1 MHRSLF
7 GWGVA
12 LLVLARLACA
22 QSIATANPNPLRFTV
37 VLQTSNFWSTS
48 APSGGCLENSPVNSC
63 SQNLT
68 TNKPIG
74 SFSVRQVTTA
84 KSAQWISN
92 SSIAQTSSTTL
103 KVTVNVTN
111 LPKGDYL
118 ALLTIGVPGTSNSPI
133 AVPIEFHVFPTDAYF
148 VDKPAITTP
157 GSATFTIASA
167 VSKNKFSGTLAI
179 MPVNPPTGNLVMFA
193 DAPSSTTKII
203 SGSPTTADPNKY
215 AFSQTVTVSAS
226 GLDASTLPNG
236 ASAYIY
242 FSDSGGT
249 GSTEVAVLLAT
260 LVTDTSPVA
269 FSYSPGGSAS
279 ARAITI
285 SSNYPSPLTFTP
297 SVTSGASAFSV
308 SVAAGGSSCA
318 TPCKLNVS
326 AKSGL
331 TGSFQGTLTLT
342 PSSQGALPLAIP
354 LSLSAGGTL
363 SISPNV
369 LEFHLPAGST
379 TPPTAQQVT
388 VFSTAGSVP
397 FTIQSDSWVVPDHSS
412 GTTGAPSATV
422 NVTLNPSGIPPG
434 NPALGQFSVS
444 STMASNQA
452 NVTVEAFLT
461 NSFTAPS
468 SMSFSQGGPT
478 SQNFN
483 LGSAGASISFNI
495 QSDSPW
501 LRVSPTGGATPLQI
515 TVTVNAANLSA
526 NTHTGNL
533 TVSDLSGSVQPVT
546 IPVSFTVAPPPSGT
560 LVIAHAADGNG
571 FRTAVLLTNS
581 DASAAQ
587 YTLQFHG
594 EDGNPPPGRF
604 ELEAGSMTGTILP
617 GKSVTIRTAGL
628 GTQTV
633 QGWAEVAIPATVGV
647 GVIYSQRGQ
656 GAVQEGTATIGA
668 TGTQH
673 FFLPFDNTNGA
684 VTAAAITN
692 AGTAAAS
699 SVTVTLRY
707 DDGTSETVPWGS
719 SMAARSHRA
728 FTMPQQFSHSNGK
741 SGVAEFN
748 SDQPLYSVVFRFNS
762 TQAFTALDTL
772 AAGAQSGQITRA
784 VAHAA
789 DGNSFKTA
797 FLLTNTDTATA
808 TYTLRLYGEDGNP
821 PPARFELQ
829 TGTLTGTIPPG
840 KSVTIRTAGLGTQTA
855 QGWAELVAPGTVGGS
870 VIYSQPGVGA
880 IQEGTAPIA
889 APASQ
894 HFFLPFDNTNGAVTG
909 AAITNAGIATVN
921 NVTITLRYDDG
932 TSETVPWGSTMA
944 ARSHRAF
951 VMSGP
956 FPHSSGRSGV
966 AEFVSDQP
974 LSVIVFRFNST
985 AAFTALGVASR

>member
-7 GWGVA
+7 SCGLA
-12 LLVLARLACA
+12 LLALTRVASA
-22 QSIATANPNPLRFTV
+22 QGLATAKPDPLKFSFSISTKSWSGSGCVEANPT
-37 VLQTSNFWSTS
+37 T
-48 APSGGCLENSPVNSC
+48 SC

-68 TNKPIG
+68 VSSPI
-74 SFSVRQVTTA
+74 SSVNVRQVSTA
-84 KSAQWISN
+84 HSVSWIS
-92 SSIAQTSSTTL
+92 SSYVVQTNSTTL
-103 KVTVNVTN
+103 KVTVNSG
-111 LPKGDYL
+111 LPPGAYL
-118 ALLTIGVPGTSNSPI
+118 AMLTIGVPGASNSPLVI
-133 AVPIEFHVFPTDAYF
+133 PVEFNVAIGFGGVGGYGVNPG
-148 VDKPAITTP
+148 AITMP
-157 GSATFTIASA
+157 GPTTLTISSQ
-167 VSKNKFSGTLAI
+167 VVVDFVGTLTI
-179 MPVNPPTGNLVMFA
+179 VPVAPPSGNLVAFA
-193 DAPSSTTKII
+193 DTPFSNTKNITAKGI
-203 SGSPTTADPNKY
+203 SFQQNIA
-215 AFSQTVTVSAS
+215 VSAS

-249 GSTEVAVLLAT
+249 GSTQVAVLLPT
-260 LVTDTSPVA
+260 LVTDTNPAV

-279 ARAITI
+279 ARTITI
-285 SSNYPSPLTFTP
+285 STNYPSPLTFTP

-308 SVAAGGSSCA
+308 SIAAGGSSCA

-331 TGSFQGTLTLT
+331 AGSFQGTLTLT

-354 LSLSAGGTL
+354 LSLSASGGTL
-363 SISPNV
+363 SSSPNV

-397 FTIQSDSWVVPDHSS
+397 FTIQSDPWIVPDHSS
-412 GTTGAPSATV
+412 GTTGTASATV

-434 NPALGQFSVS
+434 SPALGQLSFSS
-444 STMASNQA
+444 PLTSNQDT
-452 NVTVEAFLT
+452 VTVEAFLT

-478 SQNFN
+478 SQSFN
-483 LGSAGASISFNI
+483 LGSAGSPISFRI
-495 QSDSPW
+495 QSDSSW
-501 LRVSPTGGATPLQI
+501 LRASPTSGVTPQQI
-515 TVTVNAANLSA
+515 AVTVDASNLSA
-526 NTHTGNL
+526 NTYTGNL
-533 TVSDLSGSVQPVT
+533 AVMDQSGSVQPLT
-546 IPVSFTVAPPPSGT
+546 IPVGFTVAPPPSVT
-560 LVIAHAADGNG
+560 RVVAHAADGNG

-587 YTLQFHG
+587 FTLQFHG

-633 QGWAEVAIPATVGV
+633 QGWAEIAIPATVGV

-656 GAVQEGTATIGA
+656 GAIQEGTATIAASGA
-668 TGTQH
+668 QH
-673 FFLPFDNTNGA
+673 FFLPFDNTTGA

-692 AGTAAAS
+692 AGTAAVS

-707 DDGTSETVPWGS
+707 DDGTSETIPWGS
-719 SMAARSHRA
+719 SIAAKSHRA
-728 FTMPQQFSHSNGK
+728 FTMVQQFPHSGGK

-748 SDQPLYSVVFRFNS
+748 SGQPLHSVVFRFNS
-762 TQAFTALDTL
+762 TQAFTAVDTI
-772 AAGAQSGQITRA
+772 AAGTQSGVQFVATTRA
-784 VAHAA
+784 IAHAA

-808 TYTLRLYGEDGNP
+808 SYTLRLYGEDGNP

-909 AAITNAGIATVN
+909 AAITNAGIATAN
-921 NVTITLRYDDG
+921 DVTITLRYDDG

-966 AEFVSDQP
+966 AEFISDQP
-974 LSVIVFRFNST
+974 LSVVVFRFNST